1 MIHFLLYPTAG
12 VHRIGLFV
20 GGIVW
25 LLFGMYYFRNRM
37 RERRLGLASYL
48 LGGAMI
54 VVYEIHMD
62 WYWLVIGLFLILAGI
77 VAMPRSNSSST
88 RATLHR
94 SGQRKVG
101 NASAPGKSQG
111 KQRVGSGRTTASK
124 VGAKPSASSG
134 KVATSSKKRV
144 STSSSQSSR
153 STKKS

>member
-1 MIHFLLYPTAG
+1 MIHFLLYPTAD
-12 VHRIGLFV
+12 VHRIGLFI

-25 LLFGMYYFRNRM
+25 LLFGMYYFRSRM

-77 VAMPRSNSSST
+77 VAMPRSNRSGT
-88 RATLHR
+88 KPVPQRA
-94 SGQRKVG
+94 GQRKVG
-101 NASAPGKSQG
+101 NASAAGKSPG
-111 KQRVGSGRTTASK
+111 KQRARSGGQVASK
-124 VGAKPSASSG
+124 AAAKPSASRG
-134 KVATSSKKRV
+134 KVATTSKKRAP
-144 STSSSQSSR
+144 SSSTHSSR